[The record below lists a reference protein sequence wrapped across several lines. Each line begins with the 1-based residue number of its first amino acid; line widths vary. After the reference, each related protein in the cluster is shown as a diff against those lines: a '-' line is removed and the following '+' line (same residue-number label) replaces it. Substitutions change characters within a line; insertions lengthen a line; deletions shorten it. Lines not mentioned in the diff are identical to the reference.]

1 MWWWCKVPSRSR
13 ALALTVFALALEGAH
28 LGAAERAGLSL
39 GGADP
44 ANFAVIVAEDVPLA
58 DISLDELRRVFVLK
72 RAFWKPG
79 KLIRVV
85 LPGTGLPA
93 RAFLL
98 DRVCQKTEGELRRL
112 VLESTYRGES
122 DQPPKVAS
130 SEEDALRLVASL
142 SSAVA
147 LVAADAPLPPG
158 VKTLRIDGKL
168 PTDPGYP
175 LAR

>member
-1 MWWWCKVPSRSR
+1 MAC
-13 ALALTVFALALEGAH
+13 ALAFAGRPSGASET
-28 LGAAERAGLSL
+28 ASY
-39 GGADP
+39 
-44 ANFAVIVAEDVPLA
+44 AVIVATDVPLT

-79 KLIRVV
+79 KQIRVV

-112 VLESTYRGES
+112 VLESTYRGET

-130 SEEDALRLVASL
+130 SDEDALRLVSSL
-142 SSAVA
+142 PSAVA
-147 LVAADAPLPPG
+147 LVTAETSLPPG

-168 PTDPGYP
+168 PAANAGF
-175 LAR
+175 

>member
-1 MWWWCKVPSRSR
+1 MRSPSE
-13 ALALTVFALALEGAH
+13 ALALVAFGLALAGGRS
-28 LGAAERAGLSL
+28 GAADA
-39 GGADP
+39 AD
-44 ANFAVIVAEDVPLA
+44 FAIGPGDTAHYTVIVAEDVPLT
-58 DISLDELRRVFVLK
+58 DISLDELRRVFTLK

-85 LPGTGLPA
+85 LPGTGLPT

-130 SEEDALRLVASL
+130 SEEEALRLVASL
-142 SSAVA
+142 PSAVA
-147 LVAADAPLPPG
+147 LVEADASLPTG
-158 VKTLRIDGKL
+158 VKALRIDGKL

>member
-1 MWWWCKVPSRSR
+1 MRLPSK
-13 ALALTVFALALEGAH
+13 ALALVACALAFAGRPSGASET
-28 LGAAERAGLSL
+28 ASY
-39 GGADP
+39 
-44 ANFAVIVAEDVPLA
+44 AVIVATDVPLT

-79 KLIRVV
+79 KQIRVV

-112 VLESTYRGES
+112 VLESTYRGET

-130 SEEDALRLVASL
+130 SDEDALRLVSL
-142 SSAVA
+142 LPSAVA
-147 LVAADAPLPPG
+147 LVTAETSLPPG

-168 PTDPGYP
+168 PAANAGF
-175 LAR
+175 